1 MKAVEFQSQLN
12 PDHTLTVPASAMGAI
27 PIGRSVRVLV
37 LIAETDTDLEWER
50 LTAEDFGQ
58 GYAETDAVYDQLSG
72 R

>member
-12 PDHTLTVPASAMGAI
+12 PDQTLTVLASAMGAI

-58 GYAETDAVYDQLSG
+58 GYAETDAVYDQFSG